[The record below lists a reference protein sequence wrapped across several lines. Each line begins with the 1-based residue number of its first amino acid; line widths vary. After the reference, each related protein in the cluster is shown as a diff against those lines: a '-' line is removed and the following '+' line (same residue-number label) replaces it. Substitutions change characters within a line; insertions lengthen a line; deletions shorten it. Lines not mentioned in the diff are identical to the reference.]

1 VLNLAT
7 IFDRDDYVRS
17 YPKGSVLFAEGEV
30 GKEMYVVLE
39 GEVEIVLDGKTLEK
53 VARGGL
59 VGELALIDDN
69 PRSATAVA
77 ATDCRVAAIDE
88 RQFTYLVQQTPSF
101 SLTVMAAMAE
111 RLRRRTH
118 S

>member
-7 IFDRDDYVRS
+7 IFDREDYVRS

-30 GKEMYVVLE
+30 GE
-39 GEVEIVLDGKTLEK
+39 
-53 VARGGL
+53 A
-59 VGELALIDDN
+59 
-69 PRSATAVA
+69 
-77 ATDCRVAAIDE
+77 
-88 RQFTYLVQQTPSF
+88 PSF

-118 S
+118 P